1 MVSRSVKLEV
11 LFSPQNIFLPRVYE
25 LMTSAGTI
33 EPSGHILSAST
44 SHAVKIR
51 KLGTWQLLL

>member
-25 LMTSAGTI
+25 LMAFAGTI
-33 EPSGHILSAST
+33 EPSGHVLSASKRLAMK
-44 SHAVKIR
+44 SKEIMHNWLV
-51 KLGTWQLLL
+51 